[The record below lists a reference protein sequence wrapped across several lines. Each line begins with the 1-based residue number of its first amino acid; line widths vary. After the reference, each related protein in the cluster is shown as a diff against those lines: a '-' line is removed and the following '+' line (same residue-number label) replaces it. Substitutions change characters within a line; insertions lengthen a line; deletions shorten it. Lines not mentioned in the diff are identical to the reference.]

1 MSTPPA
7 GPGPSRSTWHI
18 ELRKILESYFDE
30 TELETLCFDLRV
42 DYESLAG
49 DSKTHKVV
57 DLVRTFARTGRVDE
71 LIDYCSRMRPN
82 VPWGQLR
89 QAAATNPLVVDAHP
103 DQPYVPP
110 PRTPAPPASAP
121 SGPTPSAPTPTPASP
136 APRRGWVYGLIAVLV
151 VALGIAVW
159 RIFCPPG
166 PVPPPVATT
175 TSTTMTFAPRTD
187 LQTRTLAT
195 PAGFRVVEV
204 LLRADPAEY
213 VGPCPVRITFSGR
226 VSVAGGSGTVAYK
239 FLRSDGASGQ
249 VKTLTFDGPGTQA
262 IEETWTL
269 GAAGRT
275 YSNWEAVQILDPDE
289 VTSDKATF
297 RITCTG

>member
-103 DQPYVPP
+103 DQPYLPP
-110 PRTPAPPASAP
+110 PRTPAPPATA
-121 SGPTPSAPTPTPASP
+121 
-136 APRRGWVYGLIAVLV
+136 R
-151 VALGIAVW
+151 
-159 RIFCPPG
+159 PPG
-166 PVPPPVATT
+166 RDGSPPVREGQGGRP
-175 TSTTMTFAPRTD
+175 PR
-187 LQTRTLAT
+187 
-195 PAGFRVVEV
+195 
-204 LLRADPAEY
+204 
-213 VGPCPVRITFSGR
+213 
-226 VSVAGGSGTVAYK
+226 
-239 FLRSDGASGQ
+239 
-249 VKTLTFDGPGTQA
+249 GPGA
-262 IEETWTL
+262 PL
-269 GAAGRT
+269 HGARR
-275 YSNWEAVQILDPDE
+275 
-289 VTSDKATF
+289 F
-297 RITCTG
+297 